1 MALDLEQILVIALGS
16 LVLANFALALALTID
31 WRSTGNRLQRTA
43 KAVRV
48 EWSQMDERDRRVI
61 RWGGRALWVE
71 LLIVAA
77 IL

>member
-1 MALDLEQILVIALGS
+1 MIDLEQIIVIGIGS

-31 WRSTGNRLQRTA
+31 WHSTGNRLRRTA

-61 RWGGRALWVE
+61 RWGGRVLWVE

>member
-1 MALDLEQILVIALGS
+1 MIDAAAVFAGS
-16 LVLANFALALALTID
+16 LASALFLLSVALL
-31 WRSTGNRLQRTA
+31 RSRLRRTA

-61 RWGGRALWVE
+61 RWGGRVLWVE

>member
-1 MALDLEQILVIALGS
+1 
-16 LVLANFALALALTID
+16 
-31 WRSTGNRLQRTA
+31 
-43 KAVRV
+43 V

-77 IL
+77 LL

>member
-1 MALDLEQILVIALGS
+1 MISWPAVFLGS
-16 LVLANFALALALTID
+16 LTAALFLLAILLVSDVN
-31 WRSTGNRLQRTA
+31 WRWWVDTFRRTA

-77 IL
+77 LL

>member
-1 MALDLEQILVIALGS
+1 MIDAAAVFAGS
-16 LVLANFALALALTID
+16 LASALFLLAVALL
-31 WRSTGNRLQRTA
+31 RNRLRRTA

-61 RWGGRALWVE
+61 RWGGRVLWVE

>member
-1 MALDLEQILVIALGS
+1 MIDATAVFAGS
-16 LVLANFALALALTID
+16 LASALFLLAVALLH
-31 WRSTGNRLQRTA
+31 NRLRHTA

-61 RWGGRALWVE
+61 RWGGRVLWVE

>member
-1 MALDLEQILVIALGS
+1 MIDAAAVFAGS
-16 LVLANFALALALTID
+16 LASALFLLAVALLH
-31 WRSTGNRLQRTA
+31 NRLTGMQDRLRRTA

-61 RWGGRALWVE
+61 RWGGRVLWVE

>member
-1 MALDLEQILVIALGS
+1 MIDLEQILVIGIGS
-16 LVLANFALALALTID
+16 LVLVNFALALALTID
-31 WRSTGNRLQRTA
+31 WRSTGNRLRRTA
-43 KAVRV
+43 KVVRV

-61 RWGGRALWVE
+61 RWGWRVLWVE

>member
-1 MALDLEQILVIALGS
+1 MIDAAAVFAGS
-16 LVLANFALALALTID
+16 LASALFLLAVALL
-31 WRSTGNRLQRTA
+31 RNRLTGMRDRLRRTA

-61 RWGGRALWVE
+61 RWGGRVLWVE

>member
-1 MALDLEQILVIALGS
+1 MIDLEQILVIGIGS
-16 LVLANFALALALTID
+16 LVLVNFALALALTID
-31 WRSTGNRLQRTA
+31 WRPAIVRLRRTA

-61 RWGGRALWVE
+61 RWGGRVLWVE